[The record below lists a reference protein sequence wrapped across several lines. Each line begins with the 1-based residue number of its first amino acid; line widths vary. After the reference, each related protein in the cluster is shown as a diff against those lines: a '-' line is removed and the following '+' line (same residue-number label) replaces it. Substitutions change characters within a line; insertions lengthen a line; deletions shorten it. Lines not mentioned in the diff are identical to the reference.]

1 MISLWIQ
8 KKKALSILLAP
19 RLLTPRSIVIL
30 LYVFLII
37 ISSAALAA
45 QDEAYG
51 IVTNVV
57 DGDTFDVTIEKADP
71 RITYSVER
79 IRLSDVDSPEIEA
92 NQGPAA
98 RDFTFAILMNKRV
111 YLDIDD
117 KSGNGRDTYGRL
129 ISVAYLTGFY
139 GQPLA
144 TPCFN
149 RLLVDSGHATLDN
162 FTNNEFD
169 PQDWWS
175 GQDSLSSLEP
185 LQGLKQDLET
195 DILPKLQDS
204 AEKELDRVAKEGWD
218 WLKGQIAVRVN
229 SMLGI

>member
-1 MISLWIQ
+1 MSSLWIQ
-8 KKKALSILLAP
+8 TKKLPSILLTS
-19 RLLTPRSIVIL
+19 LSIVIL
-30 LYVFLII
+30 LYISSILIF
-37 ISSAALAA
+37 SAALAS
-45 QDEAYG
+45 QDEAHG

>member
-1 MISLWIQ
+1 M
-8 KKKALSILLAP
+8 
-19 RLLTPRSIVIL
+19 VIL
-30 LYVFLII
+30 LYISLIL
-37 ISSAALAA
+37 ISSAATAV

-71 RITYSVER
+71 RITYGVER
-79 IRLSDVDSPEIEA
+79 IRLSDVDSPEMNTA
-92 NQGPAA
+92 KGPDA
-98 RDFTFAILMNKRV
+98 RDFTFAVLMNKRV

-129 ISVAYLTGFY
+129 ICVAYLTGFY

-175 GQDSLSSLEP
+175 GQDSEP
-185 LQGLKQDLET
+185 LIEPRQDLKQDLQT
-195 DILPKLQDS
+195 DLLPKLKDS
-204 AEKELDRVAKEGWD
+204 AEKELDRVAKDGWD
-218 WLKGQIAVRVN
+218 WMKGQIAVRIN
-229 SMLGI
+229 SMLEN

>member
-1 MISLWIQ
+1 M
-8 KKKALSILLAP
+8 
-19 RLLTPRSIVIL
+19 

-92 NQGPAA
+92 DRGPAA

-185 LQGLKQDLET
+185 LQDLKQNLET

-229 SMLGI
+229 SMLRI

>member
-8 KKKALSILLAP
+8 KNNAPSTLLKQKLIFIFLYISLILIFS
-19 RLLTPRSIVIL
+19 T
-30 LYVFLII
+30 
-37 ISSAALAA
+37 ALAA

-71 RITYSVER
+71 RIAYSVER
-79 IRLSDVDSPEIEA
+79 VRLSDVDSPEMDTA
-92 NQGPAA
+92 KGPDA
-98 RDFTFAILMNKRV
+98 RDFTFAVLMNKRV

-129 ISVAYLTGFY
+129 ISVAYLTGIY
-139 GQPLA
+139 GLPLV

-175 GQDSLSSLEP
+175 EQDSESSLEP
-185 LQGLKQDLET
+185 LQYLKQDIQT
-195 DILPKLQDS
+195 DVLPKLKDS
-204 AEKELDRVAKEGWD
+204 AEKELDRATKDSWD

-229 SMLGI
+229 SMLKN

>member
-1 MISLWIQ
+1 MISLWTQ
-8 KKKALSILLAP
+8 KKKAPSILLAP
-19 RLLTPRSIVIL
+19 TSIVIL
-30 LYVFLII
+30 LYAFLII

-79 IRLSDVDSPEIEA
+79 IRLSDVDSPEMEA
-92 NQGPAA
+92 AQGPAA

-185 LQGLKQDLET
+185 LQDLKQNLET

-204 AEKELDRVAKEGWD
+204 AEKELDRVAKESWD

-229 SMLGI
+229 SMLRI

>member
-8 KKKALSILLAP
+8 KKKALSILLA
-19 RLLTPRSIVIL
+19 PRSIVIL

-185 LQGLKQDLET
+185 LQGLKQNLET

>member
-1 MISLWIQ
+1 MSSLWIRT
-8 KKKALSILLAP
+8 KKLPSILLTS
-19 RLLTPRSIVIL
+19 LSIVIL
-30 LYVFLII
+30 LYISSILIF
-37 ISSAALAA
+37 SAALAS
-45 QDEAYG
+45 QDEAHG

-79 IRLSDVDSPEIEA
+79 IRLSDVDSPEMNTA
-92 NQGPAA
+92 KGPDA
-98 RDFTFAILMNKRV
+98 RDFTFAVIMNKRV

-129 ISVAYLTGFY
+129 ICVAYLTGFY

-149 RLLVDSGHATLDN
+149 RLIVDSGHATLDN

-185 LQGLKQDLET
+185 LQSLKQDIET
-195 DILPKLQDS
+195 DILPKFQDS

-229 SMLGI
+229 SILGI